1 MSEAAVQ
8 VEGGTVEVTDKT
20 EQVLPVTQQNPLELH
35 AQFFTLYWPKFCQL
49 VMKLSNKQLRRVLMA
64 VVEHPLNEKP
74 FHFTTQEEKDAFNI
88 GVQLAQ
94 SNALMQMV
102 TLTSSPEFE
111 KALDGSVPTSQ
122 DMNNQELNKE

>member
-1 MSEAAVQ
+1 MATF
-8 VEGGTVEVTDKT
+8 GT
-20 EQVLPVTQQNPLELH
+20 L
-35 AQFFTLYWPKFCQL
+35 L
-49 VMKLSNKQLRRVLMA
+49 VMYLLLGWMPSLLVAMGLSQPQAQYVQML
-64 VVEHPLNEKP
+64 
-74 FHFTTQEEKDAFNI
+74 FNI

-122 DMNNQELNKE
+122 DTNNQELNKE